1 MKKINKKIL
10 IVDDDDGFRM
20 ALEAKFI
27 SEGFT
32 IFTAKDG
39 QEALVMAQK
48 EKPDLILL
56 DILMSKMTGIDTA
69 KKIREEKNDT
79 IIIFLTNL
87 SDVENISNAMQASPS
102 DYIVKVESKI
112 SEVVDRVKK
121 RLKVD

>member
-1 MKKINKKIL
+1 
-10 IVDDDDGFRM
+10 M

-69 KKIREEKNDT
+69 KKLEK
-79 IIIFLTNL
+79 
-87 SDVENISNAMQASPS
+87 
-102 DYIVKVESKI
+102 
-112 SEVVDRVKK
+112 KK
-121 RLKVD
+121 MIL